1 MTWPAKTPEGTG
13 PSASGNRDTFSPAMP
28 RGKDICHIRLSR
40 LSRPSHLSLM
50 AITEVVVRSLGDL
63 IDKVTPVE
71 PDPRTGRR
79 RDVGVYRGDP
89 DASWPLL
96 TSLDK
101 LGGSGAPHGKADLE
115 EYILRS
121 FIRYS
126 RPYFS
131 TPPVNEWE
139 VLVAAQHHGL
149 PTRLLDWTY
158 SPLIA
163 AHFATVEG
171 EPKADRVVWRLDW
184 KSVHRCFRFPE
195 LAFLIQDLEGILGS
209 DKPLT
214 PWALFNAPG
223 NARQFACMVE
233 PPSLNAR
240 IVVQSATFTLCSD
253 KRQSFDQFLE
263 KHGLGSALTKFI
275 IPAKE
280 TGRFR
285 DQLDL
290 VGVDERRLF
299 PDLDGV
305 AAEMRRYYS

>member
-1 MTWPAKTPEGTG
+1 
-13 PSASGNRDTFSPAMP
+13 MP
-28 RGKDICHIRLSR
+28 
-40 LSRPSHLSLM
+40 
-50 AITEVVVRSLGDL
+50 ITEVVVRTLGDL
-63 IDKVTPVE
+63 IDKVTPTE

-79 RDVGVYRGDP
+79 RDSGVYRGDP

-101 LGGSGAPHGKADLE
+101 LGGAGAPHGKAELE

-131 TPPVNEWE
+131 QPPVNDWE
-139 VLVAAQHHGL
+139 VLIAAQHHGL

-158 SPLIA
+158 SPLVA

-171 EPKADRVVWRLDW
+171 EGDSDRVVWRLDW
-184 KSVHRCFRFPE
+184 KSVHRFFRLPE
-195 LAFLIQDLEGILGS
+195 LALLIQDLEGMLGG
-209 DKPLT
+209 DKPMT
-214 PWALFNAPG
+214 PGTLFCAPPD
-223 NARQFACMVE
+223 ARQFACMLE
-233 PPSLNAR
+233 PPSLNQR
-240 IVVQSATFTLCSD
+240 IVAQSATFTLCSD
-253 KRQSFDQFLE
+253 KRQSFDCFLE

-275 IPAKE
+275 IPAEE
-280 TGRFR
+280 TARFR

-290 VGVDERRLF
+290 VSVDERRLF

>member
-1 MTWPAKTPEGTG
+1 
-13 PSASGNRDTFSPAMP
+13 MP
-28 RGKDICHIRLSR
+28 
-40 LSRPSHLSLM
+40 
-50 AITEVVVRSLGDL
+50 ITEVVVSSLGDL
-63 IDKVTPVE
+63 IDKVTPTA

-79 RDVGVYRGDP
+79 RDSGVYRGDQDP
-89 DASWPLL
+89 RGPLL

-101 LGGSGAPHGKADLE
+101 LGGSESRHSKADLE

-131 TPPVNEWE
+131 QPPVNEWE

-158 SPLIA
+158 SPLVA
-163 AHFATVEG
+163 AHFATVDG
-171 EPKADRVVWRLDW
+171 DDDSDRVVWRLDW
-184 KSVHRCFRFPE
+184 KSVHRFFRLPE
-195 LAFLIQDLEGILGS
+195 LALLIQDLEGLGG
-209 DKPLT
+209 DKAMT
-214 PWALFNAPG
+214 PWALFGAP
-223 NARQFACMVE
+223 ADAKQFACMLE
-233 PPSLNAR
+233 PPSLNQR
-240 IVVQSATFTLCSD
+240 IVAQSATFTLCSD
-253 KRQSFDQFLE
+253 KRQPFDRFLE

-275 IPAKE
+275 IPAAE
-280 TGRFR
+280 TARFR

-290 VGVDERRLF
+290 VSVDERRLF